1 MNKLE
6 ELKAA
11 AEVADTSA
19 SDAWDDAS
27 ADAWDAFLS
36 GHGGALWAAR
46 NDAWDA
52 YISELMKIQKE
63 NRMSEKALDRKIYI
77 VGLVASAFAF
87 ASGVGMMVAIIF

>member
-1 MNKLE
+1 MSKLE
-6 ELKAA
+6 ELKSA

-46 NDAWDA
+46 NDAWAA
-52 YISELMKIQKE
+52 YISELTKIQKE

-77 VGLVASAFAF
+77 VGLFAAGFAF
-87 ASGVGMMVAIIF
+87 ASGVGMMVTMIG

>member
-1 MNKLE
+1 MSKLE
-6 ELKAA
+6 ELKSA
-11 AEVADTSA
+11 AEVADTAA

-52 YISELMKIQKE
+52 YISELMKIKE
-63 NRMSEKALDRKIYI
+63 ENSDD
-77 VGLVASAFAF
+77 
-87 ASGVGMMVAIIF
+87 

>member
-1 MNKLE
+1 MSKLE

-46 NDAWDA
+46 NDAWAA
-52 YISELMKIQKE
+52 YISELTKIQKE

-77 VGLVASAFAF
+77 VGLVAGAFAI

>member
-63 NRMSEKALDRKIYI
+63 NRMSEKALERKIYI
-77 VGLVASAFAF
+77 VGLVAGAFAI